1 MQNADNIIV
10 NEPKTG
16 TFQLRIN
23 PEYKAA
29 VEKLF
34 SECGMTLSE
43 AINIF
48 LQMSLRV
55 GGLPFEV
62 TRNPPAVLDD
72 HTFDYLTSEYQKGLA
87 SSKGEGD
94 WLTLDEIRSRYGR
107 NP

>member
-1 MQNADNIIV
+1 MDDIL

-16 TFQLRIN
+16 TFRLRIN
-23 PEYKAA
+23 PEYKAE

-55 GGLPFEV
+55 GGLPF
-62 TRNPPAVLDD
+62 
-72 HTFDYLTSEYQKGLA
+72 
-87 SSKGEGD
+87 
-94 WLTLDEIRSRYGR
+94 
-107 NP
+107 

>member
-1 MQNADNIIV
+1 MLDCTTINITTSKFDIVVQNVDNIL

-16 TFQLRIN
+16 TFRLRIN
-23 PEYKAA
+23 PEYKAE

-55 GGLPFEV
+55 GGLPF
-62 TRNPPAVLDD
+62 
-72 HTFDYLTSEYQKGLA
+72 
-87 SSKGEGD
+87 
-94 WLTLDEIRSRYGR
+94 
-107 NP
+107 